1 MQIKSDNIEFINKKL
16 DILKEI
22 LILIIINYLK

>member
-1 MQIKSDNIEFINKKL
+1 MQIKPDNIEFINKKL

-22 LILIIINYLK
+22 LILIIINYLI